1 MEKKQ
6 CEASIIFSDDSGTG
20 VIFKCEKEQGHRGKH
35 QNSGVTYDSKFVLTW
50 EAFAT
55 VKEYMPS
62 GVKEHIPSGV
72 ALGVA

>member
-6 CEASIIFSDDSGTG
+6 CEASITFLNDSGRI
-20 VIFKCEKEQGHRGKH
+20 VFKCEKEQGHKGKH
-35 QNSGVTYDSKFVLTW
+35 QNSGVTFNSKFILTW
-50 EAFAT
+50 EAFAL

-72 ALGVA
+72 VLGVA